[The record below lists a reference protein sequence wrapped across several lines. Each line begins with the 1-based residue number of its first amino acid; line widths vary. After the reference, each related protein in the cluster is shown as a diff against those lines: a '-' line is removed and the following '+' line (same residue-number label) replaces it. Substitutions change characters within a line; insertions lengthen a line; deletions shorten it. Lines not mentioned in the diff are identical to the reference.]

1 MLSKLFCLK
10 NRVRQNVP
18 LHLMHIDYRPL
29 TFTCNILI
37 LHILYYFHKILV
49 LFLIFF
55 QELSIARKNA
65 KTNKRLA
72 LQALKRKKR
81 YDRQLQQVNKLTL
94 KSIYASI
101 TPSVKFTIRSFNKII
116 RFLNISVF
124 WNSTLSV
131 IIWFLWNKINGG
143 AFYSIFMLTFW

>member
-81 YDRQLQQVNKLTL
+81 YDRQLQQVNKLTF

-131 IIWFLWNKINGG
+131 IN
-143 AFYSIFMLTFW
+143 YY